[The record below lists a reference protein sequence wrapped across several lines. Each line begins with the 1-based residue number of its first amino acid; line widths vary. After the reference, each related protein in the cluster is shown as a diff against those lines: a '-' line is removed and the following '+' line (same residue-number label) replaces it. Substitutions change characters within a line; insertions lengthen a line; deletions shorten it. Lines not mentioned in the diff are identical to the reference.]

1 MATIDLT
8 LSDDEAQRP
17 PAPAPAAPPPRRR
30 KRDVLDS
37 SSSDGEAPAPAPAA
51 PPRRKKRDVLD
62 SSDDDEAAATARAAA
77 NLKRALAKP
86 QDLTLSSDDE
96 QQQPKK
102 KPKTA
107 EPAEP
112 ENVVSRSTVEAAI
125 AAAAKWRGAHTQI
138 RGGDDVDD
146 DEDVA
151 KARRLMRTTQSYED
165 VEFPASI
172 RSLKGNENE

>member
-17 PAPAPAAPPPRRR
+17 PA
-30 KRDVLDS
+30 
-37 SSSDGEAPAPAPAA
+37 
-51 PPRRKKRDVLD
+51 RRKKRDVLD
-62 SSDDDEAAATARAAA
+62 SSDDDEEAAATARAAA

-96 QQQPKK
+96 QQPKK

-112 ENVVSRSTVEAAI
+112 ENVVSRQTVEAAI
-125 AAAAKWRGAHTQI
+125 AAAAKWRGAHTRI
-138 RGGDDVDD
+138 AGGDDVDE

-151 KARRLMRTTQSYED
+151 KARRLMRTTPVSYTHLTLPTTPY
-165 VEFPASI
+165 V
-172 RSLKGNENE
+172 

>member
-96 QQQPKK
+96 QQQPRVCIHEQNDKK
-102 KPKTA
+102 NTIK
-107 EPAEP
+107 
-112 ENVVSRSTVEAAI
+112 
-125 AAAAKWRGAHTQI
+125 
-138 RGGDDVDD
+138 
-146 DEDVA
+146 
-151 KARRLMRTTQSYED
+151 TTQNLGVPLRRNYT
-165 VEFPASI
+165 
-172 RSLKGNENE
+172 SLELATAL